1 MNMFEQATRMKL
13 RFETNKCCA
22 SVEDLWDLPLQ
33 RANGVSLD
41 GVAIQVSRKLK
52 EAEQESFVSKP
63 SRDTSEDQLR
73 LEILKHIITVKMS
86 EQKAA
91 QEAADKRQ
99 QRQNIDA
106 LIAKKQQDEMAGK
119 SLEELMAIRE
129 ELS

>member
-13 RFETNKCCA
+13 RFETNKGCV

-119 SLEELMAIRE
+119 SLEELMVMRE
-129 ELS
+129 ELN